1 MMRTRTPKA
10 LKILLFIVIF
20 ALLFIVI
27 FAAFIF
33 LCSLCLYF
41 FEKDN
46 QPNAFDSIGSAMQYV
61 LIAMTTIGYGD
72 ATPLTSGGK
81 AVVFLSSS
89 IGILAAI
96 AFWIWMAFIVF
107 GRVISGKYFRKKLGG
122 HTRKLEV

>member
-10 LKILLFIVIF
+10 LKILL
-20 ALLFIVI
+20 LIVI
-27 FAAFIF
+27 FAAIVF

-61 LIAMTTIGYGD
+61 LITMATIGYED

-81 AVVFLSSS
+81 AVVFLTSS
-89 IGILAAI
+89 IGILVAI

-107 GRVISGKYFRKKLGG
+107 GRVISGKYFRKKPGG
-122 HTRKLEV
+122 HSRKLEM